1 MRTPRRVR
9 YLLVPILLLL
19 AGCGGSQHSAAER
32 YVLVVLRPKLAY
44 WHAAGAGLRAAADQL
59 GVKSDFV
66 GPDAYDARAQQEEF
80 RRVLAQKPAG
90 ILVSPADPELMKAD
104 IDQAIEQ
111 GIPVI
116 TMDSD
121 ASASK
126 RLLFIG
132 TNNYQAGVI
141 GGRVLADRLKGKGK
155 VVVYTMPRQANL
167 HERLRGYQDV
177 LSNHPGIKITEVV
190 DIKGDPGVAAAR
202 TQELIVQKKDR
213 PDAFV
218 CLEAS
223 ACQMVAEV
231 LDRNKIL
238 DKLVIAMDTDLATL
252 EWIQKGL
259 IAATI
264 AQKPYTMAF
273 VGLKMLDDLHH
284 HKLPSLDQQWGQN
297 PFAPIAT
304 FIDTGTTLIDKSN
317 VGRFLEAQRTATT
330 KKPG

>member
-1 MRTPRRVR
+1 
-9 YLLVPILLLL
+9 
-19 AGCGGSQHSAAER
+19 
-32 YVLVVLRPKLAY
+32 
-44 WHAAGAGLRAAADQL
+44 
-59 GVKSDFV
+59 
-66 GPDAYDARAQQEEF
+66 
-80 RRVLAQKPAG
+80 
-90 ILVSPADPELMKAD
+90 
-104 IDQAIEQ
+104 
-111 GIPVI
+111 
-116 TMDSD
+116 
-121 ASASK
+121 
-126 RLLFIG
+126 
-132 TNNYQAGVI
+132 
-141 GGRVLADRLKGKGK
+141 
-155 VVVYTMPRQANL
+155 MPRQANL

-190 DIKGDPGVAAAR
+190 DIKGDSGVAAAR
-202 TQELIVQKKDR
+202 TRELIVQKKDL

-218 CLEAS
+218 CLEAT
-223 ACQMVAEV
+223 ACQTVADV
-231 LDRNKIL
+231 LDRSKIL
-238 DKLVIAMDTDLATL
+238 DKLVIAMDTDLGTL

>member
-1 MRTPRRVR
+1 MASPRCKRC
-9 YLLVPILLLL
+9 LLLPVLLL
-19 AGCGGSQHSAAER
+19 AACGGLRHSADEK
-32 YVLVVLRPKLAY
+32 YVLVVFSAKLAY
-44 WHAAGAGLRAAADQL
+44 FQAAAAGLRAAADQL

-66 GPDAYDARAQQEEF
+66 GPDTYDVRAQQAEF
-80 RRVLAQKPAG
+80 RRALAQKPAG
-90 ILVSPADPELMKAD
+90 ILVSPADPDVMKAD
-104 IDQAIEQ
+104 IDQAIAQ
-111 GIPVI
+111 GVPVI
-116 TMDSD
+116 TIDSD
-121 ASASK
+121 APASK

-167 HERLRGYQDV
+167 NERLRGYQEV
-177 LSNHPGIKITEVV
+177 LSGHPGIKIAEVV
-190 DIKGDPGVAAAR
+190 DIKGDPGIAAGR
-202 TQELIVQKKDR
+202 TRELIVQKKNL

-223 ACQMVAEV
+223 ACQAVADV
-231 LDRNKIL
+231 LDRSKIL
-238 DKLVIAMDTDLATL
+238 DRVVIAMDTDLGTL
-252 EWIQKGL
+252 EWIARGL

-284 HKLPSLDQQWGQN
+284 HKLPSLDTPWGQN
-297 PFAPIAT
+297 PFAPIPN
-304 FIDTGTTLIDKSN
+304 FIDTGTTLIDRSN
-317 VGRFLEAQRTATT
+317 VGSFLEAQRTATA